1 MTWSFSEYRIFRKC
15 PRQWFYKAVFADARC
30 KDPLRHE
37 AYLLSKL
44 QSIHA
49 WRGQIV
55 DSVLGNFVVADL
67 NANRAPMLAATL
79 QHARHLFDIQKDF
92 AMRHRLREP
101 GMSVSKAGPAFA
113 AFSKVEYGERIVDE
127 EFDVAWKDVET
138 ALRNVWKL
146 DDLRARLRRGR
157 YRVAQRNLLFELCGG
172 KVRAVPDLIV
182 FFPDLPPLI
191 VDWKVHSFGVR
202 DYGDQLATY
211 ALALARTN
219 PHSDFPRASHR
230 YQAHEIELMEVQ
242 LLLGSVR
249 THILL
254 EQDIYA
260 AQERIAEGIVAFELA
275 YDGKSSSELRPEEFP
290 TAENPQ
296 TCQTCSYRKL
306 CWNQT
311 P

>member
-1 MTWSFSEYRIFRKC
+1 
-15 PRQWFYKAVFADARC
+15 
-30 KDPLRHE
+30 
-37 AYLLSKL
+37 
-44 QSIHA
+44 
-49 WRGQIV
+49 
-55 DSVLGNFVVADL
+55 VLGSFVVSDL
-67 NANRAPMLAATL
+67 NANRTPMLAATL

-92 AMRHRLREP
+92 AMHHRLRDP

-157 YRVAQRNLLFELCGG
+157 YRIAQRNLLFELCGG

-219 PHSDFPRASHR
+219 PHSDFPRASHC

-260 AQERIAEGIVAFELA
+260 VQERIAEGIVAFELA